1 MNSLFRVNMLKD
13 GRWQTWT
20 NYATYEDAEEDA
32 CGLITSGHATQ
43 VHIPE
48 IGNNGGRI
56 VALISSTPTPFCRRD
71 ASIASSNQAMK
82 YFSDFTIS
90 Y

>member
-1 MNSLFRVNMLKD
+1 MLKD
-13 GRWQTWT
+13 GRWQTWK

-56 VALISSTPTPFCRRD
+56 VALISSTPKAGWPHG
-71 ASIASSNQAMK
+71 QAVVK
-82 YFSDFTIS
+82 KLPQTN
-90 Y
+90 